1 MTDMEEYYAI
11 LYLEHRIN
19 SRSIY
24 AEFFDSNTV
33 EELLSESI
41 GTVEFWSRVDIL
53 TANINNEMFD
63 RIFPDAT
70 SQNGINPVFKVVLQV
85 PPQDRTSDRTIY
97 YYEYLANNN
106 GEIQRNRAAIGL
118 VTEVTD
124 GDRDMLLNQFTNGPL
139 TEDLHGNVD
148 IKDLP
153 QTGLLFTVHDIGQ
166 GLATSISEINKIPF
180 LYFDY
185 GMTVKKN
192 FSSIKFLPVDCQNTR
207 IILSH
212 VDEDHW
218 YSYRKNN
225 QALKCTWYV
234 PDQVGKGIYYQ
245 FLARISANNGKA
257 ILYKK
262 GFTINNFEICH
273 STTSLINSK
282 RNPKQT
288 KTHETGYG
296 MYISAM
302 TNNNE
307 KSLKILIAGDQD
319 YDYQNPQYLKDLDI
333 LVACHHGGSYCW
345 SKKFAGITPA
355 SDSST
360 VIYSYGIGNKYK
372 HPTKTSDYQNWGW
385 KKEHHTAKDG
395 DFTVTIN

>member
-1 MTDMEEYYAI
+1 MEEYYAI

-33 EELLSESI
+33 EALLAGVI
-41 GTVEFWSRVDIL
+41 DTLEFWQKVNIL
-53 TANINNEMFD
+53 TANIRNDIFLE
-63 RIFPDAT
+63 IFPNVT
-70 SQNGINPVFKVVLQV
+70 TPNGGNPVFKVTFQT
-85 PPQDRTSDRTIY
+85 PFQDQNNTIRCYEYMANNYGDITSRRTSIVS
-97 YYEYLANNN
+97 AS
-106 GEIQRNRAAIGL
+106 AISGNI
-118 VTEVTD
+118 
-124 GDRDMLLNQFTNGPL
+124 RDILLNQFDNALL
-139 TEDLHGNVD
+139 TKDFSAGSIQDIQDLT
-148 IKDLP
+148 
-153 QTGLLFTVHDIGQ
+153 QTRMLFTVHNIGQ
-166 GLATSISEINKIPF
+166 GLATSLSEINKIPF

-185 GMTVKKN
+185 GMTADKN
-192 FSSIKFLPVDCQNTR
+192 STNIKALPVDCNNTV

-212 VDEDHW
+212 VHEDHW
-218 YSYRKNN
+218 CAYRKNN
-225 QALKCTWYV
+225 MALNCTWYV

-282 RNPKQT
+282 RNPKPT

-296 MYISAM
+296 MYITATTSD
-302 TNNNE
+302 NE
-307 KSLKILIAGDQD
+307 KPLKILVAGDQD
-319 YDYQNPQYLKDLDI
+319 YDYQNPQYLKDIDI

-372 HPTKTSDYQNWGW
+372 HPTKTSGYQNWGW
-385 KKEHHTAKDG
+385 LQEHYTAKDG